1 MSFKSQTPLN
11 IAEAKRRF
19 SEIVNEVLYHD
30 KQFVIARHGKPVVG
44 IVPASFIPSKINLP
58 KSGFLALVGLWEEVK
73 EIDKMVKNIYKK
85 RKKDL
90 ARPVPSLER

>member
-19 SEIVNEVLYHD
+19 SEIVNEVVYHD

-44 IVPASFIPSKINLP
+44 IIPASLIPPQTSFP
-58 KSGFLALVGLWEEVK
+58 KQGFLTLVGIGGLLLM
-73 EIDKMVKNIYKK
+73 I
-85 RKKDL
+85 
-90 ARPVPSLER
+90 VPITPLQEGLLVILRIL